1 MDKERG
7 NTFVKEKPLY
17 SERTREKMF
26 CDDDIFFAIDM
37 YIYTADIMRETFW
50 SIKSFRLEWMNEL
63 IDEWVKAL
71 HIFKNLSA
79 PNELLRI

>member
-37 YIYTADIMRETFW
+37 CIYIHSGYHERDFLEHQKF
-50 SIKSFRLEWMNEL
+50 SI
-63 IDEWVKAL
+63 
-71 HIFKNLSA
+71 
-79 PNELLRI
+79 